1 MNQLLLPF
9 ALKLKFD
16 WGDDCKGQD
25 AHQSHHQK
33 QREQNIPLFPPAAP
47 TAA

>member
-1 MNQLLLPF
+1 MNQLLFPF

-16 WGDDCKGQD
+16 WGDHCQGQY
-25 AHQSHHQK
+25 AHQRYHQK
-33 QREQNIPLFPPAAP
+33 QREQYMALFPPAAP